1 LFSSKFH
8 HESSPFFFCLVLDKT
23 DFLFEMIGNRRRAEG
38 IFSEPVKLAGTGES
52 FEKVFALGAKYRF
65 RIRVLDFYDGQTSRF
80 DRDLG
85 SSHCH
90 FPHLP
95 FTGFYCPPPVFDVMI
110 STIPVV
116 TTLAFVLSPLSILP
130 ELTAKNP

>member
-1 LFSSKFH
+1 
-8 HESSPFFFCLVLDKT
+8 
-23 DFLFEMIGNRRRAEG
+23 MIGNRRRAEG

-52 FEKVFALGAKYRF
+52 FEKVFADAEDQSRVQRRQRRHAAFALGAKYRF